1 MKKPFTKGSILRE
14 SAVIALFSFA
24 LIVLIALITF
34 DAADP
39 GYKNIKSVG
48 EVNNYLGVVGAFFSS
63 FVIYLFGLASYFF
76 PVFFLVYGLNLIDRK
91 DHPKSDV
98 QSAAIKFL
106 AFVFVLLSTCCLSS
120 MYISVSWVPQD
131 SGAGGIIGLEINQLL
146 SQGLGEVGTTLLSS
160 AIWIIFM
167 PIFIGF
173 SWVKLIRLTGQSV
186 INFVTTF
193 GQLSIRAFTSLRQL
207 ISSFGEKNTIKKKEH
222 LEETG
227 KEPPKKISKIDPK
240 PDKKVKEI
248 KEGKK
253 SIKEKQ
259 TKLFQSR
266 TNDEL
271 PDLNLLDKA
280 SDEKIG
286 NSKESI
292 EAMSRL
298 LELKLKD
305 FGIIANVVEVLP
317 GPIVTRFEIN
327 PAPGVKVSQIS
338 NLSKDLARSL
348 SVSSVRV
355 VEVIE
360 GKSVVGIEIPNEK
373 RELVVLGEILRSK
386 MFADM
391 KSPLSIALGKDIAGN
406 PVCTDLAEMPH
417 LLIAGTTG
425 SGKSVGINA
434 MVLSLLYKSTPKEI
448 RLIMI
453 DPKML
458 ELSVYAGIPHLLC
471 PVVTDMKAAANALR
485 WCVMEMDRRYRLMA
499 SFKVRNLNGLNKKI
513 SESIE
518 AGSPVTDPLF
528 DLETKI
534 QSGENPVAPDL
545 EPLPK
550 IVVIID
556 ELADMMLTVGK
567 KVEHLITRLA
577 AKARASGIYMIIATQ
592 RPSVD
597 VITGLI
603 KANIPCRIAYQ
614 CSARVDSRTILDQMG
629 AESLLGNGDML
640 FIPPGTSMP
649 IRIHGAFVSDEEVR
663 RVSENLQSTSEPIF
677 IDEVTSGK
685 IDGFPWV
692 DPKGV
697 TGGSEDSESD
707 PLYDEAVKLVTESRN
722 ASISSVQ
729 RRLRIGYNRA
739 ARIVEHMEDVGIVG
753 PLESNGKREV
763 LAPPPP
769 EA

>member
-1 MKKPFTKGSILRE
+1 M
-14 SAVIALFSFA
+14 
-24 LIVLIALITF
+24 ITY
-34 DAADP
+34 DVRDP
-39 GYKNIKSVG
+39 GYVSKNDF
-48 EVNNYLGVVGAFFSS
+48 EVRNYLGEIGAYFSS
-63 FVIYLFGLASYFF
+63 FVIYFFGLASYFF
-76 PVFFLVYGLNLIDRK
+76 PLLFLVYGLNLIDIKEDSR
-91 DHPKSDV
+91 SSV
-98 QSAAIKFL
+98 QSASIKFI
-106 AFVFVLLSTCCLSS
+106 AFLFVLLSTCCLSS
-120 MYISVSWVPQD
+120 MHMYVSWVPIE
-131 SGAGGIIGLEINQLL
+131 SGAGGIIGKTINEFLI
-146 SQGLGEVGTTLLSS
+146 QGLDEIGTTLLAS

-173 SWVKLIRLTGQSV
+173 SWLNLFRLTGKSLV
-186 INFVTTF
+186 NFISIL
-193 GQLSIRAFTSLRQL
+193 GQFFARFFISLKKL
-207 ISSFGEKNTIKKKEH
+207 IGFFEKKK
-222 LEETG
+222 TKKAI
-227 KEPPKKISKIDPK
+227 KEKEIIEVKKEIKSDTEPK
-240 PDKKVKEI
+240 KKVKQIE
-248 KEGKK
+248 EGKK
-253 SIKEKQ
+253 AIKERQ

-266 TNDEL
+266 PEDAL
-271 PDLNLLDKA
+271 PDLNLLDQT

-305 FGIIANVVEVLP
+305 FGIIANVEEVLP

-348 SVSSVRV
+348 SVSSVRI
-355 VEVIE
+355 VEIIE
-360 GKSVVGIEIPNEK
+360 GKSVIGIEIPNEK

-386 MFADM
+386 MFEDM

-434 MVLSLLYKSTPKEI
+434 MVLSLLYKSTPKDI

-458 ELSVYAGIPHLLC
+458 ELSVYGGIPHLLC
-471 PVVTDMKAAANALR
+471 PVVTDMKEAANALR
-485 WCVMEMDRRYRLMA
+485 WCVVEMDRRYKLMA
-499 SFKVRNLNGLNKKI
+499 NFKVRNLNGLNNRI
-513 SESIE
+513 RESIK
-518 AGSPVTDPLF
+518 AGNPVPDPLF
-528 DLETKI
+528 DLESKI
-534 QSGENPVAPDL
+534 RSGESPVIPNL

-550 IVVIID
+550 IVVVID

-614 CSARVDSRTILDQMG
+614 VSAKVDSRTILDQMG

-640 FIPPGTSMP
+640 FIQPGSSLP

-663 RVSENLQSTSEPIF
+663 RVSENLQSSSEPVF
-677 IDEVTSGK
+677 LDEVTSGEIEDIPG
-685 IDGFPWV
+685 IDSKETISGQ
-692 DPKGV
+692 DN
-697 TGGSEDSESD
+697 SESD

-729 RRLRIGYNRA
+729 RRLRVGYNRA
-739 ARIVEHMEDVGIVG
+739 ARLVEQMEDVGIVG
-753 PLESNGKREV
+753 PLETNGKREV

-769 EA
+769 KD

>member
-1 MKKPFTKGSILRE
+1 MT
-14 SAVIALFSFA
+14 
-24 LIVLIALITF
+24 
-34 DAADP
+34 DP
-39 GYKNIKSVG
+39 GYNNKKDVI
-48 EVNNYLGVVGAFFSS
+48 EVNNYLGGVGAQFSS
-63 FVIYLFGLASYFF
+63 FVIYFFGLASYFF
-76 PVFFLVYGLNLIDRK
+76 PLLFLVYGLNVIEVK
-91 DHPKSDV
+91 DASRSSV
-98 QSAAIKFL
+98 QSVPIKFL
-106 AFVFVLLSTCCLSS
+106 AFLFVLLSTCCLSS
-120 MYISVSWVPQD
+120 MHISVSWVPLD
-131 SGAGGIIGLEINQLL
+131 SGAGGIIGLKINEVLI
-146 SQGLGEVGTTLLSS
+146 QGLDEIGTTLLSS
-160 AIWIIFM
+160 AVWIIFM

-173 SWVKLIRLTGQSV
+173 SWFNLFRLTSKSV
-186 INFVTTF
+186 ITFVIII
-193 GQLSIRAFTSLRQL
+193 GQFFAKGFTSLRVFF
-207 ISSFGEKNTIKKKEH
+207 SSFEKKKTITQKESI
-222 LEETG
+222 EET
-227 KEPPKKISKIDPK
+227 KSEAAKKVVKNDPK
-240 PDKKVKEI
+240 PEKKVKEI

-253 SIKEKQ
+253 AIKERQ
-259 TKLFQSR
+259 TKLFLSR
-266 TNDEL
+266 SEDEL
-271 PDLNLLDKA
+271 PDLNLLDQA

-305 FGIIANVVEVLP
+305 FGIIVNVEEVLP
-317 GPIVTRFEIN
+317 GPIVTRFEIK

-348 SVSSVRV
+348 SVSSVRI
-355 VEVIE
+355 VEIIE
-360 GKSVVGIEIPNEK
+360 GKSVIGIEIPNEK
-373 RELVVLGEILRSK
+373 RELVILGEILRSK
-386 MFADM
+386 IFEDM

-434 MVLSLLYKSTPKEI
+434 MVLSLLYKSTPKDI

-458 ELSVYAGIPHLLC
+458 ELSVYGGIPHLLC

-485 WCVMEMDRRYRLMA
+485 WCVVEMDRRYKLMA
-499 SFKVRNLNGLNKKI
+499 SFKVRNLNGLNNKI
-513 SESIE
+513 TESIK
-518 AGSPVTDPLF
+518 AGRSVPDPLF
-528 DLETKI
+528 DLQSKT
-534 QSGENPVAPDL
+534 QSGESQIAPDL

-550 IVVIID
+550 IVVVID

-614 CSARVDSRTILDQMG
+614 VSAKVDSRTILDQMG

-640 FIPPGTSMP
+640 FIAPGTSMP

-663 RVSENLQSTSEPIF
+663 RVSENLQSDSEPVF
-677 IDEVTSGK
+677 LEEVTSGK
-685 IDGFPWV
+685 IENIAGIDAIEAKNSL
-692 DPKGV
+692 D
-697 TGGSEDSESD
+697 DSELD
-707 PLYDEAVKLVTESRN
+707 PLYDESVKLVTESRN

-739 ARIVEHMEDVGIVG
+739 ARLVEKMEDVGIVG

-769 EA
+769 ED

>member
-1 MKKPFTKGSILRE
+1 M
-14 SAVIALFSFA
+14 
-24 LIVLIALITF
+24 
-34 DAADP
+34 
-39 GYKNIKSVG
+39 
-48 EVNNYLGVVGAFFSS
+48 
-63 FVIYLFGLASYFF
+63 
-76 PVFFLVYGLNLIDRK
+76 
-91 DHPKSDV
+91 H
-98 QSAAIKFL
+98 
-106 AFVFVLLSTCCLSS
+106 VLLS
-120 MYISVSWVPQD
+120 WVPLD
-131 SGAGGIIGLEINQLL
+131 SGAGGIIGLEISQLL
-146 SQGLGEVGTTLLSS
+146 SQGLGEIGTTLLSS
-160 AIWIIFM
+160 AIWIVFM

-173 SWVKLIRLTGQSV
+173 SWLKLVRLVSKSV
-186 INFVTTF
+186 ITF
-193 GQLSIRAFTSLRQL
+193 ITILGQFSVRFFTSLKKL
-207 ISSFGEKNTIKKKEH
+207 IGIIGERNKTKEKESIEEHKKE
-222 LEETG
+222 TA
-227 KEPPKKISKIDPK
+227 KKVVKDDPK
-240 PDKKVKEI
+240 PDKKVKET
-248 KEGKK
+248 KEVKK
-253 SIKEKQ
+253 ANKERQAKF
-259 TKLFQSR
+259 FQSR
-266 TNDEL
+266 SDDEL
-271 PDLNLLDKA
+271 PDLNLLDKTP
-280 SDEKIG
+280 DEKIG

-298 LELKLKD
+298 LEIKLKD
-305 FGIIANVVEVLP
+305 FGIIASVQEVLP

-348 SVSSVRV
+348 SVSSVRI
-355 VEVIE
+355 VEIIE
-360 GKSVVGIEIPNEK
+360 GKSVIGIEIPNEK
-373 RELVVLGEILRSK
+373 RELVVLGEILRSR
-386 MFADM
+386 MFGDM

-406 PVCTDLAEMPH
+406 PVCTDLSEMPH

-434 MVLSLLYKSTPKEI
+434 MVLSLLYKSTPKDI

-458 ELSVYAGIPHLLC
+458 ELSVYGGIPHLLC

-485 WCVMEMDRRYRLMA
+485 WCVVEMDRRYKLMA
-499 SFKVRNLNGLNKKI
+499 SFKVRNLDGLNNKI
-513 SESIE
+513 KESIKE
-518 AGSPVTDPLF
+518 GNSVPDPLF
-528 DLETKI
+528 NVESIK
-534 QSGENPVAPDL
+534 SGESSVIPDL
-545 EPLPK
+545 EPLPQ
-550 IVVIID
+550 IVVVID

-614 CSARVDSRTILDQMG
+614 VSAKVDSRTILDQMG

-640 FIPPGTSMP
+640 FIQPGTSMP

-663 RVSENLQSTSEPIF
+663 RVSENLQSSADPVF
-677 IDEVTSGK
+677 LDEVTSGE
-685 IDGFPWV
+685 IDSIPGI
-692 DPKGV
+692 DPKEV
-697 TGGSEDSESD
+697 TNRLEDSESD

-739 ARIVEHMEDVGIVG
+739 ARLVEQMEDVGIVG

>member
-1 MKKPFTKGSILRE
+1 
-14 SAVIALFSFA
+14 
-24 LIVLIALITF
+24 LITYNV
-34 DAADP
+34 ADP
-39 GYKNIKSVG
+39 GYVIKNDLES
-48 EVNNYLGVVGAFFSS
+48 NNYLGGVGAYFSS
-63 FVIYLFGLASYFF
+63 FVIYFFGLASYFF
-76 PVFFLVYGLNLIDRK
+76 PLFFLVYGLNLIDVK
-91 DHPKSDV
+91 DDSKSSV
-98 QSAAIKFL
+98 QSVSIKFI
-106 AFVFVLLSTCCLSS
+106 AFLCVLLSTCCLFS
-120 MYISVSWVPQD
+120 MHIYVSWVPPD
-131 SGAGGIIGLEINQLL
+131 SGAGGIIGKSINEFLI
-146 SQGLGEVGTTLLSS
+146 QGLDEIGTTLLSS

-173 SWVKLIRLTGQSV
+173 SWLNFFRLTGKLVITFVSV
-186 INFVTTF
+186 L
-193 GQLSIRAFTSLRQL
+193 GQFFTRVFTSLKKL
-207 ISSFGEKNTIKKKEH
+207 TGSFEKKK
-222 LEETG
+222 TKKAI
-227 KEPPKKISKIDPK
+227 KEREIIEVKKVVESDPEPK
-240 PDKKVKEI
+240 KKVKEI
-248 KEGKK
+248 KEEKK
-253 SIKEKQ
+253 AIKERQ

-266 TNDEL
+266 SEDAL
-271 PDLNLLDKA
+271 PDLRLLDLP
-280 SDEKIG
+280 SDEIVG

-305 FGIIANVVEVLP
+305 FGIIASVQEVLP

-348 SVSSVRV
+348 SVSSVRI
-355 VEVIE
+355 VEIIE
-360 GKSVVGIEIPNEK
+360 GKSVIGIEIPNEK
-373 RELVVLGEILRSK
+373 RELVVLGEILRTK
-386 MFADM
+386 IFEDM
-391 KSPLSIALGKDIAGN
+391 KSPLTIALGKDIAGN

-434 MVLSLLYKSTPKEI
+434 MVLSLLYKSTPKDI

-458 ELSVYAGIPHLLC
+458 ELSVYGGIPHLLC

-485 WCVMEMDRRYRLMA
+485 WCVIEMDRRYKLMA
-499 SFKVRNLNGLNKKI
+499 SFKVRNLDGLNNKI
-513 SESIE
+513 KESIKEGNSVPDPLFNVESIE
-518 AGSPVTDPLF
+518 
-528 DLETKI
+528 
-534 QSGENPVAPDL
+534 SGESSVIPDL
-545 EPLPK
+545 KPLPK
-550 IVVIID
+550 IVVVID

-614 CSARVDSRTILDQMG
+614 VSAKVDSRTILDQMG

-663 RVSENLQSTSEPIF
+663 RVSENLQSSADPVF
-677 IDEVTSGK
+677 LDEVTSGE
-685 IDGFPWV
+685 IDSIPGI
-692 DPKGV
+692 DPKEV
-697 TGGSEDSESD
+697 TNRLEDSESD

-739 ARIVEHMEDVGIVG
+739 ARLVEQMEDVGIVG

-769 EA
+769 ED

>member
-1 MKKPFTKGSILRE
+1 MVTYDVTDSGYVTKNDLEIS
-14 SAVIALFSFA
+14 
-24 LIVLIALITF
+24 
-34 DAADP
+34 
-39 GYKNIKSVG
+39 
-48 EVNNYLGVVGAFFSS
+48 NYLGEIGAYFSS
-63 FVIYLFGLASYFF
+63 FVIYFFGLASYFF
-76 PVFFLVYGLNLIDRK
+76 PLLFLVYGLNLIDLK
-91 DHPKSDV
+91 DDSRSSV
-98 QSAAIKFL
+98 QSVSIKFI
-106 AFVFVLLSTCCLSS
+106 AFLFILLSTCCLSS
-120 MYISVSWVPQD
+120 MHMYVSWVPIE
-131 SGAGGIIGLEINQLL
+131 SGAGGIIGKTINQFLI
-146 SQGLGEVGTTLLSS
+146 QGLDEIGTTLFTS
-160 AIWIIFM
+160 AIWVIFM

-173 SWVKLIRLTGQSV
+173 SWLNLFRLTGKLLV
-186 INFVTTF
+186 NFITIL
-193 GQLSIRAFTSLRQL
+193 GQFFSRVFSSLKRM
-207 ISSFGEKNTIKKKEH
+207 IGFFEKKK
-222 LEETG
+222 T
-227 KEPPKKISKIDPK
+227 K
-240 PDKKVKEI
+240 KEI
-248 KEGKK
+248 KEKEIIEVKKEIKSDPGPKKKVKQIEEGKK
-253 SIKEKQ
+253 AIKERQ

-266 TNDEL
+266 PEDAL
-271 PDLNLLDKA
+271 PDLNLLDQT

-305 FGIIANVVEVLP
+305 FGIIANVEEVLP

-348 SVSSVRV
+348 SVSSVRI
-355 VEVIE
+355 VEIIE
-360 GKSVVGIEIPNEK
+360 GKSVIGIEIPNEK

-386 MFADM
+386 MFEDM

-434 MVLSLLYKSTPKEI
+434 MVLSLLYKSTPKDI

-458 ELSVYAGIPHLLC
+458 ELSVYGGIPHLLC
-471 PVVTDMKAAANALR
+471 PVVTDMKEAANALR
-485 WCVMEMDRRYRLMA
+485 WCVVEMDRRYKLMA
-499 SFKVRNLNGLNKKI
+499 NFKVRNLNGLNNRI
-513 SESIE
+513 RESIK
-518 AGSPVTDPLF
+518 AGNPVPDPLF
-528 DLETKI
+528 DLESKI
-534 QSGENPVAPDL
+534 RSGESPVIPNL

-550 IVVIID
+550 IVVVID

-614 CSARVDSRTILDQMG
+614 VSAKVDSRTILDQMG

-640 FIPPGTSMP
+640 FIQPGSSLP

-663 RVSENLQSTSEPIF
+663 RVSENLQSSSEPVF
-677 IDEVTSGK
+677 LDEVTSGEIESIPG
-685 IDGFPWV
+685 IDSKETTSGQ
-692 DPKGV
+692 DN
-697 TGGSEDSESD
+697 SESD

-729 RRLRIGYNRA
+729 RRLRVGYNRA
-739 ARIVEHMEDVGIVG
+739 ARLVEQMEDVGIVG
-753 PLESNGKREV
+753 PLETNGKREV

-769 EA
+769 ED

>member
-1 MKKPFTKGSILRE
+1 M
-14 SAVIALFSFA
+14 
-24 LIVLIALITF
+24 ITF

-39 GYKNIKSVG
+39 GYKNIKSVS
-48 EVNNYLGVVGAFFSS
+48 EVSNYLGVVGAFFSS
-63 FVIYLFGLASYFF
+63 FVIYLFGLSSYFF
-76 PVFFLVYGLNLIDRK
+76 PLLFFVYGLNLIDRK
-91 DHPKSDV
+91 DHPKFDV
-98 QSAAIKFL
+98 QSFAIKFI
-106 AFVFVLLSTCCLSS
+106 AFLFVLLSTCCLSS
-120 MYISVSWVPQD
+120 MHVSLSWVPLD

-146 SQGLGEVGTTLLSS
+146 SQGLGEIGTTLLSS
-160 AIWIIFM
+160 AIWIIFI

-173 SWVKLIRLTGQSV
+173 SWIRLIRLTGKSL
-186 INFVTTF
+186 ITFVTIL
-193 GQLSIRAFTSLRQL
+193 GQLSIRVFASLRKL
-207 ISSFGEKNTIKKKEH
+207 ISFFGERSKTKEKESIDENKKH
-222 LEETG
+222 TA
-227 KEPPKKISKIDPK
+227 KKVTNNDPK

-248 KEGKK
+248 EEGKK
-253 SIKEKQ
+253 AIKEKQ
-259 TKLFQSR
+259 AKLFQSGSD
-266 TNDEL
+266 DEL
-271 PDLNLLDKA
+271 PNLNLLDKA
-280 SDEKIG
+280 PVEKVG

-305 FGIIANVVEVLP
+305 FGIIVNVQEVLP

-355 VEVIE
+355 VEIIE
-360 GKSVVGIEIPNEK
+360 GKSVIGIEIPNEK

-386 MFADM
+386 MFEDM

-434 MVLSLLYKSTPKEI
+434 MVLSLLYKSTPKDI

-458 ELSVYAGIPHLLC
+458 ELSIYGGIPHLLC

-485 WCVMEMDRRYRLMA
+485 WCVVEMDRRYKLMA
-499 SFKVRNLNGLNKKI
+499 SFKVRNLNGLNNKI
-513 SESIE
+513 TESIE
-518 AGSPVTDPLF
+518 AGNSVPDPLF
-528 DLETKI
+528 NVESIKSSESPEI
-534 QSGENPVAPDL
+534 PEL

-550 IVVIID
+550 IVVVID

-614 CSARVDSRTILDQMG
+614 VSAKVDSRTILDQMG

-640 FIPPGTSMP
+640 FISPGTSVPM
-649 IRIHGAFVSDEEVR
+649 RIHGAFVSDEEVR
-663 RVSENLQSTSEPIF
+663 RVSERLQSSADPVF
-677 IDEVTSGK
+677 LDEVTSGK
-685 IDGFPWV
+685 IDSIPGI
-692 DPKGV
+692 DLNEV
-697 TGGSEDSESD
+697 TNRSEDNESD

-739 ARIVEHMEDVGIVG
+739 ARLVEQMEDVGIVG

-769 EA
+769 ED

>member
-1 MKKPFTKGSILRE
+1 M
-14 SAVIALFSFA
+14 
-24 LIVLIALITF
+24 ITF

-146 SQGLGEVGTTLLSS
+146 SQGLGEIGTTLLSA

-173 SWVKLIRLTGQSV
+173 SWVKLIRLTGQAV

-222 LEETG
+222 LEETE
-227 KEPPKKISKIDPK
+227 KEPPKKISKIDPE
-240 PDKKVKEI
+240 PDKRVKEI

-348 SVSSVRV
+348 SVSSVRI

-360 GKSVVGIEIPNEK
+360 GKSVIGIEIPNEK

-471 PVVTDMKAAANALR
+471 PVVTDMRAAANALR

-614 CSARVDSRTILDQMG
+614 CSAKVDSRTILDQMG

-640 FIPPGTSMP
+640 FIQPGTSMP

-663 RVSENLQSTSEPIF
+663 RVSENLQSSSEPIF
-677 IDEVTSGK
+677 IDEVTSGE
-685 IDGFPWV
+685 IDGIPWV
-692 DPKGV
+692 DSKGV
-697 TGGSEDSESD
+697 TGGSKDSESD
-707 PLYDEAVKLVTESRN
+707 PLYDEAVKLITESRN

-739 ARIVEHMEDVGIVG
+739 ARLVEHMEDVGIVG

>member
-1 MKKPFTKGSILRE
+1 M
-14 SAVIALFSFA
+14 
-24 LIVLIALITF
+24 ITF
-34 DAADP
+34 DSVDP
-39 GYKNIKSVG
+39 GYKNIKSVN

-63 FVIYLFGLASYFF
+63 FVIYFFGLASYFF
-76 PVFFLVYGLNLIDRK
+76 PLLFLVYGLSLIERK
-91 DHPKSDV
+91 DHPRSDV
-98 QSAAIKFL
+98 QSVVTKFT
-106 AFVFVLLSTCCLSS
+106 AFLFVLLSTCCLSS
-120 MYISVSWVPQD
+120 MHVLLSWVPLD

-146 SQGLGEVGTTLLSS
+146 SQGLGKIGATLLSS
-160 AIWIIFM
+160 AIWIVFM

-173 SWVKLIRLTGQSV
+173 SWLKLVRFSGKSV
-186 INFVTTF
+186 ITFVTIL
-193 GQLSIRAFTSLRQL
+193 GQLSARFFTSLKKL
-207 ISSFGEKNTIKKKEH
+207 ISFIGERNKTKEKESVEEHKKE
-222 LEETG
+222 TA
-227 KEPPKKISKIDPK
+227 KKVVKDDPK
-240 PDKKVKEI
+240 PDKKVKET
-248 KEGKK
+248 KEVKK
-253 SIKEKQ
+253 ANKERQAKF
-259 TKLFQSR
+259 FQSR
-266 TNDEL
+266 SDDEL
-271 PDLNLLDKA
+271 PDLNLLDKTP
-280 SDEKIG
+280 DEKIG

-305 FGIIANVVEVLP
+305 FGIIASVQEVLP

-348 SVSSVRV
+348 SVSSVRI
-355 VEVIE
+355 VEIIE
-360 GKSVVGIEIPNEK
+360 GKSVIGIEIPNEK
-373 RELVVLGEILRSK
+373 RELVVLGEILRSR
-386 MFADM
+386 MFEDM

-434 MVLSLLYKSTPKEI
+434 MVLSLLYKSTPKDI

-458 ELSVYAGIPHLLC
+458 ELSIYGGIPHLLC

-485 WCVMEMDRRYRLMA
+485 WCVIEMDRRYKLMA
-499 SFKVRNLNGLNKKI
+499 NFKVRNLDGLNNKI
-513 SESIE
+513 KESIK
-518 AGSPVTDPLF
+518 AGNSVPDPLF
-528 DLETKI
+528 DLESIK
-534 QSGENPVAPDL
+534 SGESSVIPDL

-550 IVVIID
+550 IVVVID

-603 KANIPCRIAYQ
+603 KANIPFRIAYQ
-614 CSARVDSRTILDQMG
+614 VSAKVDSRTILDQMG

-663 RVSENLQSTSEPIF
+663 RVSENLQSSADPVF
-677 IDEVTSGK
+677 LDEVTSGE
-685 IDGFPWV
+685 IDSIPGI
-692 DPKGV
+692 DPKEV
-697 TGGSEDSESD
+697 TNRSEDSESD
-707 PLYDEAVKLVTESRN
+707 PLYDEAVKRVTESRN

-729 RRLRIGYNRA
+729 RRLRVGYNRA
-739 ARIVEHMEDVGIVG
+739 ARLVEQMEDVGSVG
-753 PLESNGKREV
+753 PLE
-763 LAPPPP
+763 
-769 EA
+769 

>member
-1 MKKPFTKGSILRE
+1 MS
-14 SAVIALFSFA
+14 
-24 LIVLIALITF
+24 
-34 DAADP
+34 
-39 GYKNIKSVG
+39 
-48 EVNNYLGVVGAFFSS
+48 NYLGKVGAFFSS
-63 FVIYLFGLASYFF
+63 FVIYFFGIASYFF
-76 PVFFLVYGLNLIDRK
+76 PLLFLVYGLNLIERK
-91 DHPKSDV
+91 DQPRSEV
-98 QSAAIKFL
+98 QSVVIKFI
-106 AFVFVLLSTCCLSS
+106 AFLFVLLTTCCLSS
-120 MYISVSWVPQD
+120 IHISVPWVPAD
-131 SGAGGIIGLEINQLL
+131 SGAGGIIGFEINKLL
-146 SQGLGEVGTTLLSS
+146 NQGFGEIGTTLFSS

-173 SWVKLIRLTGQSV
+173 SWVKLIRLIGKSFSVLVTILGQY
-186 INFVTTF
+186 FVRF
-193 GQLSIRAFTSLRQL
+193 FTSLKGF
-207 ISSFGEKNTIKKKEH
+207 STSFSKGNTIK
-222 LEETG
+222 
-227 KEPPKKISKIDPK
+227 
-240 PDKKVKEI
+240 
-248 KEGKK
+248 
-253 SIKEKQ
+253 IKEKDSIKVISETAKEIIKSDPVPEKKSKKIEKGKKAIKERQ

-266 TNDEL
+266 SDDEL

-305 FGIIANVVEVLP
+305 FGIIATVEEVLP

-348 SVSSVRV
+348 SVSSVRI
-355 VEVIE
+355 VEIIE
-360 GKSVVGIEIPNEK
+360 GKSVIGIEIPNEK

-386 MFADM
+386 MFEDM

-406 PVCTDLAEMPH
+406 PMCTDLAEMPH

-434 MVLSLLYKSTPKEI
+434 MVLSLLYKSTPKDI

-458 ELSVYAGIPHLLC
+458 ELSVYGGIPHLLC

-485 WCVMEMDRRYRLMA
+485 WCVVEMDRRYKLMA
-499 SFKVRNLNGLNKKI
+499 NFKVRNLNGLNNKI
-513 SESIE
+513 KESIK
-518 AGSPVTDPLF
+518 AGNPLPDPLF
-528 DLETKI
+528 DVESKVK
-534 QSGENPVAPDL
+534 SGESSEIPNL
-545 EPLPK
+545 EPLPM

-614 CSARVDSRTILDQMG
+614 VSAKVDSRTILDQMG

-649 IRIHGAFVSDEEVR
+649 VRIHGAFVSDEEVR
-663 RVSENLQSTSEPIF
+663 RVSENLQSSSEPVF
-677 IDEVTSGK
+677 IDEVTSGEIEK
-685 IDGFPWV
+685 IPGIDL
-692 DPKGV
+692 KEV
-697 TGGSEDSESD
+697 TNGSEDSESD

-739 ARIVEHMEDVGIVG
+739 ARIVEQMENVGIVG

-769 EA
+769 ED

>member
-1 MKKPFTKGSILRE
+1 LIGSIE
-14 SAVIALFSFA
+14 
-24 LIVLIALITF
+24 
-34 DAADP
+34 
-39 GYKNIKSVG
+39 
-48 EVNNYLGVVGAFFSS
+48 
-63 FVIYLFGLASYFF
+63 
-76 PVFFLVYGLNLIDRK
+76 
-91 DHPKSDV
+91 
-98 QSAAIKFL
+98 
-106 AFVFVLLSTCCLSS
+106 
-120 MYISVSWVPQD
+120 
-131 SGAGGIIGLEINQLL
+131 
-146 SQGLGEVGTTLLSS
+146 
-160 AIWIIFM
+160 
-167 PIFIGF
+167 
-173 SWVKLIRLTGQSV
+173 
-186 INFVTTF
+186 
-193 GQLSIRAFTSLRQL
+193 
-207 ISSFGEKNTIKKKEH
+207 KKKIIKEKRNI
-222 LEETG
+222 EET
-227 KEPPKKISKIDPK
+227 KIEVAKKVVKNNPESE
-240 PDKKVKEI
+240 KKVKEI
-248 KEGKK
+248 EVGKK
-253 SIKEKQ
+253 SIKQKQ
-259 TKLFQSR
+259 TKIFQSR
-266 TNDEL
+266 LEDEL
-271 PDLNLLDKA
+271 PDLNLLDQP

-305 FGIIANVVEVLP
+305 FGIIANVEDVLP

-348 SVSSVRV
+348 SVSSVRI
-355 VEVIE
+355 VEIIE
-360 GKSVVGIEIPNEK
+360 GKSVIGIEIPNEK

-386 MFADM
+386 MFEDM

-434 MVLSLLYKSTPKEI
+434 MVLSLLYKSTPKDI

-458 ELSVYAGIPHLLC
+458 ELSVYGGIPHLLC

-485 WCVMEMDRRYRLMA
+485 WCVVEMDRRYKLMA
-499 SFKVRNLNGLNKKI
+499 SFKVRNLNGLNNTI
-513 SESIE
+513 TESIE
-518 AGSPVTDPLF
+518 AGNPVPDPLF
-528 DLETKI
+528 DVESKI
-534 QSGENPVAPDL
+534 KSGESPVIPNL

-550 IVVIID
+550 IVVVID

-614 CSARVDSRTILDQMG
+614 VSAKVDSRTILDQMG

-640 FIPPGTSMP
+640 FISPGSSLP

-663 RVSENLQSTSEPIF
+663 RVSENLQSGSEPVF
-677 IDEVTSGK
+677 LDEVTSGE
-685 IDGFPWV
+685 IESIPGI
-692 DPKGV
+692 DPKEAKNSQDNG
-697 TGGSEDSESD
+697 ESD

-729 RRLRIGYNRA
+729 RRLRVGYNRA
-739 ARIVEHMEDVGIVG
+739 ARLVEQMEDVGIVG

-769 EA
+769 ED

>member
-1 MKKPFTKGSILRE
+1 
-14 SAVIALFSFA
+14 
-24 LIVLIALITF
+24 
-34 DAADP
+34 
-39 GYKNIKSVG
+39 
-48 EVNNYLGVVGAFFSS
+48 
-63 FVIYLFGLASYFF
+63 
-76 PVFFLVYGLNLIDRK
+76 
-91 DHPKSDV
+91 
-98 QSAAIKFL
+98 
-106 AFVFVLLSTCCLSS
+106 
-120 MYISVSWVPQD
+120 
-131 SGAGGIIGLEINQLL
+131 
-146 SQGLGEVGTTLLSS
+146 
-160 AIWIIFM
+160 
-167 PIFIGF
+167 
-173 SWVKLIRLTGQSV
+173 
-186 INFVTTF
+186 
-193 GQLSIRAFTSLRQL
+193 
-207 ISSFGEKNTIKKKEH
+207 
-222 LEETG
+222 
-227 KEPPKKISKIDPK
+227 
-240 PDKKVKEI
+240 
-248 KEGKK
+248 
-253 SIKEKQ
+253 
-259 TKLFQSR
+259 
-266 TNDEL
+266 
-271 PDLNLLDKA
+271 
-280 SDEKIG
+280 
-286 NSKESI
+286 
-292 EAMSRL
+292 
-298 LELKLKD
+298 
-305 FGIIANVVEVLP
+305 
-317 GPIVTRFEIN
+317 
-327 PAPGVKVSQIS
+327 
-338 NLSKDLARSL
+338 
-348 SVSSVRV
+348 
-355 VEVIE
+355 
-360 GKSVVGIEIPNEK
+360 
-373 RELVVLGEILRSK
+373 
-386 MFADM
+386 
-391 KSPLSIALGKDIAGN
+391 
-406 PVCTDLAEMPH
+406 
-417 LLIAGTTG
+417 
-425 SGKSVGINA
+425 
-434 MVLSLLYKSTPKEI
+434 
-448 RLIMI
+448 
-453 DPKML
+453 ML

>member
-1 MKKPFTKGSILRE
+1 M
-14 SAVIALFSFA
+14 
-24 LIVLIALITF
+24 ITF

-39 GYKNIKSVG
+39 GYKNIKSAG

-63 FVIYLFGLASYFF
+63 FVIYFFGLASYFF

-91 DHPKSDV
+91 DHPRSDV
-98 QSAAIKFL
+98 QSVAIKFL
-106 AFVFVLLSTCCLSS
+106 AFVFVLLATCCLSS

-146 SQGLGEVGTTLLSS
+146 SQGLGEIGTTLLSA

-173 SWVKLIRLTGQSV
+173 SWVKLIRLTGQAV

-207 ISSFGEKNTIKKKEH
+207 ISSFGEKNTIKKKER
-222 LEETG
+222 LEETE
-227 KEPPKKISKIDPK
+227 KEPPKKISKINPE
-240 PDKKVKEI
+240 PDKRVKEI

-305 FGIIANVVEVLP
+305 FGIIANVEEVLP

-348 SVSSVRV
+348 SVSSVRI

-360 GKSVVGIEIPNEK
+360 GKSVIGIEIPNEK

-386 MFADM
+386 MFEDM

-518 AGSPVTDPLF
+518 AGRTVPDPLF

-614 CSARVDSRTILDQMG
+614 CSAKVDSRTILDQMG

-663 RVSENLQSTSEPIF
+663 RVSENLQSSSEPIF
-677 IDEVTSGK
+677 LDEVTSGE
-685 IDGFPWV
+685 IDGIPLA

-697 TGGSEDSESD
+697 TGGSTDGESD

-739 ARIVEHMEDVGIVG
+739 ARLVEQMEDVGIVT

-769 EA
+769 EV

>member
-1 MKKPFTKGSILRE
+1 M
-14 SAVIALFSFA
+14 
-24 LIVLIALITF
+24 ITF

-48 EVNNYLGVVGAFFSS
+48 EVNNYLGLVGAFFSS

-98 QSAAIKFL
+98 QSAAIKFM

-173 SWVKLIRLTGQSV
+173 SWAKLIRLTGQAV

-222 LEETG
+222 LEETE
-227 KEPPKKISKIDPK
+227 KEPPKKISKIYPE

>member
-1 MKKPFTKGSILRE
+1 M
-14 SAVIALFSFA
+14 
-24 LIVLIALITF
+24 ITF

-39 GYKNIKSVG
+39 GYKNIKSVD

-173 SWVKLIRLTGQSV
+173 SWAKLIRLTGQAV

>member
-1 MKKPFTKGSILRE
+1 MH
-14 SAVIALFSFA
+14 
-24 LIVLIALITF
+24 
-34 DAADP
+34 
-39 GYKNIKSVG
+39 
-48 EVNNYLGVVGAFFSS
+48 
-63 FVIYLFGLASYFF
+63 IY
-76 PVFFLVYGLNLIDRK
+76 
-91 DHPKSDV
+91 
-98 QSAAIKFL
+98 
-106 AFVFVLLSTCCLSS
+106 
-120 MYISVSWVPQD
+120 VSWVPMD
-131 SGAGGIIGLEINQLL
+131 SGAGGIIGKSINGFLI
-146 SQGLGEVGTTLLSS
+146 QGLDEIGTTLLAS

-173 SWVKLIRLTGQSV
+173 SWLNLFRLTGKFV
-186 INFVTTF
+186 ITFVSIL
-193 GQLSIRAFTSLRQL
+193 GQFFARVFTSLKKF
-207 ISSFGEKNTIKKKEH
+207 IGSFEKKKIKKA
-222 LEETG
+222 
-227 KEPPKKISKIDPK
+227 
-240 PDKKVKEI
+240 
-248 KEGKK
+248 
-253 SIKEKQ
+253 IKEKEIIEVKKVVKSDPEPKKKAKGIKEEKKAIKERQ
-259 TKLFQSR
+259 TKIFQSR
-266 TNDEL
+266 SDNEL
-271 PDLNLLDKA
+271 PDLNLLDLP
-280 SDEKIG
+280 SEEIIG

-305 FGIIANVVEVLP
+305 FGIVANVEEVLP

-348 SVSSVRV
+348 SVSSVRI
-355 VEVIE
+355 VEIIE
-360 GKSVVGIEIPNEK
+360 GKSVIGIEIPNEK

-386 MFADM
+386 MFEDM

-406 PVCTDLAEMPH
+406 PMCTDLAEMPH

-434 MVLSLLYKSTPKEI
+434 MVLSLLYKSTPKDI

-458 ELSVYAGIPHLLC
+458 ELSVYGGIPHLLC

-485 WCVMEMDRRYRLMA
+485 WCVVEMDRRYKLMA
-499 SFKVRNLNGLNKKI
+499 SFKVRNLNGLNNI
-513 SESIE
+513 ITESIE
-518 AGSPVTDPLF
+518 AGNPVPDPLF
-528 DLETKI
+528 DVESKI
-534 QSGENPVAPDL
+534 KSGESPVIPNL
-545 EPLPK
+545 EPLPQ
-550 IVVIID
+550 IVVVID

-614 CSARVDSRTILDQMG
+614 VSAKVDSRTILDQMG

-640 FIPPGTSMP
+640 FIPPGSSLP

-677 IDEVTSGK
+677 LDEVTSGEIEGIPG
-685 IDGFPWV
+685 IDLKEAKNSQDNG
-692 DPKGV
+692 
-697 TGGSEDSESD
+697 ESD

-729 RRLRIGYNRA
+729 RRLRVGYNRA
-739 ARIVEHMEDVGIVG
+739 ARLVEQMEDVGIVG

-769 EA
+769 ED

>member
-1 MKKPFTKGSILRE
+1 M
-14 SAVIALFSFA
+14 
-24 LIVLIALITF
+24 ITY
-34 DAADP
+34 DVADP
-39 GYKNIKSVG
+39 GYNNEKDVI
-48 EVNNYLGVVGAFFSS
+48 EVNNYLGGLGAQFSS
-63 FVIYLFGLASYFF
+63 FVIYFFGLASYFF
-76 PVFFLVYGLNLIDRK
+76 PLLFLVYGLNVIDVK
-91 DHPKSDV
+91 DDSRSDV
-98 QSAAIKFL
+98 QSIPIKFI
-106 AFVFVLLSTCCLSS
+106 AFLFVLLSTCCLSS
-120 MYISVSWVPQD
+120 MHISVSWVPLD
-131 SGAGGIIGLEINQLL
+131 SGAGGIIGLKINEFLI
-146 SQGLGEVGTTLLSS
+146 QGLDEIGTTLLSS

-173 SWVKLIRLTGQSV
+173 SWLKLVRLTSKSF
-186 INFVTTF
+186 ITFVTVL
-193 GQLSIRAFTSLRQL
+193 GQVSDRIF
-207 ISSFGEKNTIKKKEH
+207 SSFGELIGSFEKKKTVKVKENI
-222 LEETG
+222 EET
-227 KEPPKKISKIDPK
+227 KRETAKTVIKDDPK
-240 PDKKVKEI
+240 PEKKVKVPEERN
-248 KEGKK
+248 KTN
-253 SIKEKQ
+253 KEKQ
-259 TKLFQSR
+259 TKTFQAR
-266 TNDEL
+266 PDDEL
-271 PDLNLLDKA
+271 PDLNLLDKP

-305 FGIIANVVEVLP
+305 FGIIATVEEVLP

-348 SVSSVRV
+348 SVSSVRI
-355 VEVIE
+355 VEIIE
-360 GKSVVGIEIPNEK
+360 GKSVIGIEIPNEK

-386 MFADM
+386 MFGDM

-406 PVCTDLAEMPH
+406 PMCTDLAEMPH

-434 MVLSLLYKSTPKEI
+434 MVLSLLYKSTPKDI

-458 ELSVYAGIPHLLC
+458 ELSIYGGIPHLLC

-485 WCVMEMDRRYRLMA
+485 WCVVEMDRRYKLMA
-499 SFKVRNLNGLNKKI
+499 SFKVRNLNGLNNKI
-513 SESIE
+513 TESIK
-518 AGSPVTDPLF
+518 AGNPVPDPLF
-528 DLETKI
+528 DIESKI
-534 QSGENPVAPDL
+534 KSGESSVIPDL
-545 EPLPK
+545 EPLPN
-550 IVVIID
+550 IVVVID

-603 KANIPCRIAYQ
+603 KANIPCRIAFQ
-614 CSARVDSRTILDQMG
+614 VSAKVDSRTILDQMG

-663 RVSENLQSTSEPIF
+663 RVSENLQSSAEQVF
-677 IDEVTSGK
+677 LDEVTSGGTESIPG
-685 IDGFPWV
+685 IDLKEV
-692 DPKGV
+692 RH
-697 TGGSEDSESD
+697 GSDDSESD

-739 ARIVEHMEDVGIVG
+739 ARLVEQMEDVGIVG

-769 EA
+769 ED

>member
-1 MKKPFTKGSILRE
+1 M
-14 SAVIALFSFA
+14 
-24 LIVLIALITF
+24 ITF

-98 QSAAIKFL
+98 QSAAIKFM

-173 SWVKLIRLTGQSV
+173 SWAKLIRLTGQAV

-222 LEETG
+222 LEETE
-227 KEPPKKISKIDPK
+227 KEPPKKISKIDPE

>member
-1 MKKPFTKGSILRE
+1 M
-14 SAVIALFSFA
+14 
-24 LIVLIALITF
+24 ITF

-48 EVNNYLGVVGAFFSS
+48 EVNNYLGLVGAFFSS

-173 SWVKLIRLTGQSV
+173 SWAKLIRLTGQAV

-280 SDEKIG
+280 SGEKIG

>member
-1 MKKPFTKGSILRE
+1 M
-14 SAVIALFSFA
+14 
-24 LIVLIALITF
+24 ITF
-34 DAADP
+34 DVSDP
-39 GYKNIKSVG
+39 GYKNIKSVS
-48 EVNNYLGVVGAFFSS
+48 EVNNYLGVVGALFSS
-63 FVIYLFGLASYFF
+63 FIIYFFGLASYFF
-76 PVFFLVYGLNLIDRK
+76 PLLFFVYGLNLIDRK
-91 DHPKSDV
+91 ENPRSDI
-98 QSAAIKFL
+98 QSVAIKFV
-106 AFVFVLLSTCCLSS
+106 AFLFVLLSTCCLSS
-120 MYISVSWVPQD
+120 MHISAPWVPLD
-131 SGAGGIIGLEINQLL
+131 SGAGGIIGLEIDQLL
-146 SQGLGEVGTTLLSS
+146 YQGLGEIGTTLLSS
-160 AIWIIFM
+160 AIWIVFM

-173 SWVKLIRLTGQSV
+173 SWVKLIRLISKSV
-186 INFVTTF
+186 ITFVTIL
-193 GQLSIRAFTSLRQL
+193 GQLFVRVFTSLKKL
-207 ISSFGEKNTIKKKEH
+207 IDSFGEKNTTKEK
-222 LEETG
+222 EET
-227 KEPPKKISKIDPK
+227 KETKTEAVEKVVKNDPK

-248 KEGKK
+248 EEGKK
-253 SIKEKQ
+253 AIKERQ

-266 TNDEL
+266 SDDEL

-280 SDEKIG
+280 SDEKMG
-286 NSKESI
+286 NSQESM

-305 FGIIANVVEVLP
+305 FGIIANVEEVLP

-348 SVSSVRV
+348 SVSSVRI
-355 VEVIE
+355 VEIIE
-360 GKSVVGIEIPNEK
+360 GKSVIGIEIPNEK

-386 MFADM
+386 IFEDM
-391 KSPLSIALGKDIAGN
+391 KSPLTLALGKDIAGN

-434 MVLSLLYKSTPKEI
+434 MVLSLLYKSTPKDI

-458 ELSVYAGIPHLLC
+458 ELSVYGGIPHLLC

-485 WCVMEMDRRYRLMA
+485 WCVVEMDRRYKLMA
-499 SFKVRNLNGLNKKI
+499 SFKVRNLNGLNNKI
-513 SESIE
+513 LESIA
-518 AGSPVTDPLF
+518 AGNPVSDPLF
-528 DLETKI
+528 DLESRI
-534 QSGENPVAPDL
+534 QSGENSVAPDL

-550 IVVIID
+550 IVVVID

-603 KANIPCRIAYQ
+603 KANIPCRIAFQ
-614 CSARVDSRTILDQMG
+614 CSAKVDSRTILDQMG

-640 FIPPGTSMP
+640 FIQPGTSMP
-649 IRIHGAFVSDEEVR
+649 IRIHGAYVSDEEVR
-663 RVSENLQSTSEPIF
+663 RVSENLQSSSEPVF
-677 IDEVTSGK
+677 LDEVTSGK
-685 IDGFPWV
+685 IESIPGIDSRE
-692 DPKGV
+692 V
-697 TGGSEDSESD
+697 TNGSEDSESD
-707 PLYDEAVKLVTESRN
+707 PLYDEAVQLVTESRN

-739 ARIVEHMEDVGIVG
+739 ARLVEQMEDVGIVG
-753 PLESNGKREV
+753 PLESNSKREV

-769 EA
+769 ED

>member
-1 MKKPFTKGSILRE
+1 M
-14 SAVIALFSFA
+14 
-24 LIVLIALITF
+24 ITF
-34 DAADP
+34 DASDP
-39 GYKNIKSVG
+39 GYKNIKSVS
-48 EVNNYLGVVGAFFSS
+48 EVNNYLGVVGALFSS
-63 FVIYLFGLASYFF
+63 FVIYFFGLASYFF
-76 PVFFLVYGLNLIDRK
+76 PLLFFVYGLNLIDRK
-91 DHPKSDV
+91 EHPRSDV
-98 QSAAIKFL
+98 QSVAIKFI
-106 AFVFVLLSTCCLSS
+106 AFLFVLLSTCCLSS
-120 MYISVSWVPQD
+120 MHISVPWVPLD

-146 SQGLGEVGTTLLSS
+146 SQGLGEIGTTLLSS

-173 SWVKLIRLTGQSV
+173 SWVKLFRLTSESV
-186 INFVTTF
+186 ITFTTILGQFFV
-193 GQLSIRAFTSLRQL
+193 RVFTSLKKL
-207 ISSFGEKNTIKKKEH
+207 IDPFAEKNTTKQKKVTKETKT
-222 LEETG
+222 EAVE
-227 KEPPKKISKIDPK
+227 KIVKNDPK

-248 KEGKK
+248 EEGKK
-253 SIKEKQ
+253 AIKEKQ
-259 TKLFQSR
+259 TKLFQSKSD
-266 TNDEL
+266 DEL

-286 NSKESI
+286 NSQESM

-298 LELKLKD
+298 LELKMKD
-305 FGIIANVVEVLP
+305 FGIIANVEEVLP

-348 SVSSVRV
+348 SVSSVRI
-355 VEVIE
+355 VEIIE
-360 GKSVVGIEIPNEK
+360 GKSVIGIEVPNEK

-386 MFADM
+386 VFEDM

-434 MVLSLLYKSTPKEI
+434 MVLSLLYKSTPKDI

-458 ELSVYAGIPHLLC
+458 ELSVYGGIPHLLC

-485 WCVMEMDRRYRLMA
+485 WCVVEMDRRYKLMA
-499 SFKVRNLNGLNKKI
+499 SFRVRNLNGLNNKI
-513 SESIE
+513 SESIA
-518 AGSPVTDPLF
+518 AGNPVSDPLF
-528 DLETKI
+528 DLESKI
-534 QSGENPVAPDL
+534 QSGENSVAPDL
-545 EPLPK
+545 EPLPN
-550 IVVIID
+550 IVVVID
-556 ELADMMLTVGK
+556 ELADMMLTVGR

-614 CSARVDSRTILDQMG
+614 VSAKVDSRTILDQMG

-640 FIPPGTSMP
+640 FIQPGTSMP

-663 RVSENLQSTSEPIF
+663 RVSENLQSSSEPVF
-677 IDEVTSGK
+677 LDEVTSGK
-685 IDGFPWV
+685 IESIPGIDSRG
-692 DPKGV
+692 D
-697 TGGSEDSESD
+697 TNGSEDSESD

-729 RRLRIGYNRA
+729 RRLRVGYNRA
-739 ARIVEHMEDVGIVG
+739 ARLVEQMEDVGIVG
-753 PLESNGKREV
+753 PLEPNSKREV

-769 EA
+769 ED

>member
-1 MKKPFTKGSILRE
+1 
-14 SAVIALFSFA
+14 
-24 LIVLIALITF
+24 
-34 DAADP
+34 
-39 GYKNIKSVG
+39 
-48 EVNNYLGVVGAFFSS
+48 
-63 FVIYLFGLASYFF
+63 
-76 PVFFLVYGLNLIDRK
+76 
-91 DHPKSDV
+91 
-98 QSAAIKFL
+98 
-106 AFVFVLLSTCCLSS
+106 
-120 MYISVSWVPQD
+120 MYVSWVPIE
-131 SGAGGIIGLEINQLL
+131 SGAGGIIGKAINEFLI
-146 SQGLGEVGTTLLSS
+146 QGLDEIGTTLLAS

-173 SWVKLIRLTGQSV
+173 SWLNLFRLTGKLL
-186 INFVTTF
+186 INFV
-193 GQLSIRAFTSLRQL
+193 SILNQFFARVFTLLKKL
-207 ISSFGEKNTIKKKEH
+207 ISFFEKKK
-222 LEETG
+222 TKKAI
-227 KEPPKKISKIDPK
+227 KEKEIIEVKKEIKSDPEPK
-240 PDKKVKEI
+240 KKVKQIE
-248 KEGKK
+248 EGKK
-253 SIKEKQ
+253 ALKERQ

-266 TNDEL
+266 PEDAL
-271 PDLNLLDKA
+271 PDLNLLDQI

-305 FGIIANVVEVLP
+305 FGIIANVEEVLP

-348 SVSSVRV
+348 SVSSVRI
-355 VEVIE
+355 VEIIE
-360 GKSVVGIEIPNEK
+360 GKSVIGIEIPNEK

-386 MFADM
+386 MFEDM

-406 PVCTDLAEMPH
+406 PMCTDLAEMPH

-434 MVLSLLYKSTPKEI
+434 MVLSLLYKSTPKDI

-458 ELSVYAGIPHLLC
+458 ELSVYGGIPHLLC
-471 PVVTDMKAAANALR
+471 PVVTDMKEAANALR
-485 WCVMEMDRRYRLMA
+485 WCVVEMDRRYKLMA
-499 SFKVRNLNGLNKKI
+499 NFKVRNLNGLNNRI
-513 SESIE
+513 RESIK
-518 AGSPVTDPLF
+518 AGNPVPDPLF
-528 DLETKI
+528 DLDSKI
-534 QSGENPVAPDL
+534 RSGESPVIPNL

-550 IVVIID
+550 IVVVID

-614 CSARVDSRTILDQMG
+614 VSAKVDSRTILDQMG

-640 FIPPGTSMP
+640 FIPPGSSFP

-663 RVSENLQSTSEPIF
+663 RVSENLQSTSEPVF
-677 IDEVTSGK
+677 LDEVTSGE
-685 IDGFPWV
+685 IDSIPGI
-692 DPKGV
+692 DSKEATNGQ
-697 TGGSEDSESD
+697 DNSESD

-729 RRLRIGYNRA
+729 RRLRVGYNRA
-739 ARIVEHMEDVGIVG
+739 ARLVEQMEDVGIVG
-753 PLESNGKREV
+753 PLEPNGKREV

-769 EA
+769 ED

>member
-1 MKKPFTKGSILRE
+1 M
-14 SAVIALFSFA
+14 
-24 LIVLIALITF
+24 ITY
-34 DAADP
+34 DVSDP
-39 GYKNIKSVG
+39 GYKNIKSVS
-48 EVNNYLGVVGAFFSS
+48 EVNNYLGIVGALFSS

-76 PVFFLVYGLNLIDRK
+76 PLLFFVYGLNLIDRK
-91 DHPKSDV
+91 ENPRSDV
-98 QSAAIKFL
+98 QSVVIKFI
-106 AFVFVLLSTCCLSS
+106 AFLFVLLSTCCLSS
-120 MYISVSWVPQD
+120 MHISVSWVPLD
-131 SGAGGIIGLEINQLL
+131 SGAGGIIGLEIYQLL
-146 SQGLGEVGTTLLSS
+146 YQGLGEIGTTLLSS
-160 AIWIIFM
+160 AIWIIIL

-173 SWVKLIRLTGQSV
+173 SWVKFIHISRKSV
-186 INFVTTF
+186 ITCVTKTE
-193 GQLSIRAFTSLRQL
+193 AV
-207 ISSFGEKNTIKKKEH
+207 EKVVK
-222 LEETG
+222 
-227 KEPPKKISKIDPK
+227 SDSK

-248 KEGKK
+248 EEGKK
-253 SIKEKQ
+253 AIKERQ

-266 TNDEL
+266 SDDEL

-286 NSKESI
+286 NSQESM

-298 LELKLKD
+298 LEIKLKD
-305 FGIIANVVEVLP
+305 FGIIANVEEVLP

-348 SVSSVRV
+348 SVSSVRI
-355 VEVIE
+355 VEIIE
-360 GKSVVGIEIPNEK
+360 GKSVIGIEIPNEK

-386 MFADM
+386 MFEDM
-391 KSPLSIALGKDIAGN
+391 KSPLTIALGKDIAGN
-406 PVCTDLAEMPH
+406 PVYTDLAEMPH

-434 MVLSLLYKSTPKEI
+434 MVLSLLYKSTPKDI

-458 ELSVYAGIPHLLC
+458 ELSVYGGIPHLLC

-485 WCVMEMDRRYRLMA
+485 WCVVEMDRRYKLMA
-499 SFKVRNLNGLNKKI
+499 SFKVRNLNGLNNKI
-513 SESIE
+513 SESIA
-518 AGSPVTDPLF
+518 AGNPVSDPLF
-528 DLETKI
+528 DLESKI
-534 QSGENPVAPDL
+534 QSGENSVAPDL

-550 IVVIID
+550 IVVVID
-556 ELADMMLTVGK
+556 ELADMMLTVGR

-614 CSARVDSRTILDQMG
+614 VSAKVDSRTILDQMG

-640 FIPPGTSMP
+640 FIQPGTSVP

-663 RVSENLQSTSEPIF
+663 RVSENLQSSADPVF
-677 IDEVTSGK
+677 LDEVTSGK
-685 IDGFPWV
+685 IESIPGIDS
-692 DPKGV
+692 KGV
-697 TGGSEDSESD
+697 TNGSEDSESD

-739 ARIVEHMEDVGIVG
+739 ARLVEQMEDVGIVG
-753 PLESNGKREV
+753 PLETNGKREV

-769 EA
+769 ED

>member
-1 MKKPFTKGSILRE
+1 M
-14 SAVIALFSFA
+14 
-24 LIVLIALITF
+24 ITF

-173 SWVKLIRLTGQSV
+173 SWVKLIRLTGQAV

-222 LEETG
+222 LEETE
-227 KEPPKKISKIDPK
+227 KEPPKKISKIDPE

-348 SVSSVRV
+348 SVSSVRI

-360 GKSVVGIEIPNEK
+360 GKSVIGIEIPNEK

-614 CSARVDSRTILDQMG
+614 CSAKVDSRTILDQMG

-663 RVSENLQSTSEPIF
+663 RVSENLQSSSEPIF
-677 IDEVTSGK
+677 IDEVTSGE
-685 IDGFPWV
+685 IDGIPWV
-692 DPKGV
+692 DSKGV
-697 TGGSEDSESD
+697 TGGSKDSESD
-707 PLYDEAVKLVTESRN
+707 PLYDEAVKLITESRN

-739 ARIVEHMEDVGIVG
+739 ARLVEHMEDVGIVG

>member
-1 MKKPFTKGSILRE
+1 M
-14 SAVIALFSFA
+14 
-24 LIVLIALITF
+24 ITF

-39 GYKNIKSVG
+39 GYKNIKSAG

-63 FVIYLFGLASYFF
+63 FVIYFFGLASYFF

-91 DHPKSDV
+91 DHPRSDV
-98 QSAAIKFL
+98 QSVAIKFL
-106 AFVFVLLSTCCLSS
+106 AFVFVLLATCCLSS

-146 SQGLGEVGTTLLSS
+146 SQGLGEIGTTLLSS
-160 AIWIIFM
+160 AVWIIFM

-173 SWVKLIRLTGQSV
+173 SWVKLIRFTGQAV
-186 INFVTTF
+186 INFVTIIS
-193 GQLSIRAFTSLRQL
+193 QLSVRVFTSLRQF
-207 ISSFGEKNTIKKKEH
+207 ISSFGEKNTIKKKER
-222 LEETG
+222 LEETK
-227 KEPPKKISKIDPK
+227 KEPPQNISKIDPE

-253 SIKEKQ
+253 SIKERQ

-266 TNDEL
+266 SNGEL

-280 SDEKIG
+280 SDEKVG
-286 NSKESI
+286 NSKESR

-305 FGIIANVVEVLP
+305 FGIIANVEEVLP

-348 SVSSVRV
+348 SVSSVRI

-360 GKSVVGIEIPNEK
+360 GKSVIGIEIPNEK
-373 RELVVLGEILRSK
+373 RELVVLGDILRSK
-386 MFADM
+386 MFEDM

-485 WCVMEMDRRYRLMA
+485 WCVLEMDRRYRLMA

-518 AGSPVTDPLF
+518 AGSPVSDPLF
-528 DLETKI
+528 DLEAKV

-545 EPLPK
+545 EPLPE
-550 IVVIID
+550 IVVVID

-614 CSARVDSRTILDQMG
+614 CSAKVDSRTILDQMG

-663 RVSENLQSTSEPIF
+663 RVSENLQSSSEPIF
-677 IDEVTSGK
+677 LDEVTSGE
-685 IDGFPWV
+685 IDGIPLA

-697 TGGSEDSESD
+697 TGGSTDSESD

-739 ARIVEHMEDVGIVG
+739 ARLVEQMEDVGIVT

-769 EA
+769 EV

>member
-1 MKKPFTKGSILRE
+1 M
-14 SAVIALFSFA
+14 
-24 LIVLIALITF
+24 ITF

-146 SQGLGEVGTTLLSS
+146 SQGLGEIGTTLLSA

-173 SWVKLIRLTGQSV
+173 SWVKLIRLTGQAV

-227 KEPPKKISKIDPK
+227 KEPPKKISKIDPE
-240 PDKKVKEI
+240 PDKRVKEI

-348 SVSSVRV
+348 SVSSVRI

-360 GKSVVGIEIPNEK
+360 GKSVIGIEIPNEK

-614 CSARVDSRTILDQMG
+614 CSAKVDSRTILDQMG

-663 RVSENLQSTSEPIF
+663 RVSENLQSSSEPIF
-677 IDEVTSGK
+677 IDEVTSGE
-685 IDGFPWV
+685 IDGIPWV
-692 DPKGV
+692 DSKGV
-697 TGGSEDSESD
+697 TGGSKDSESD
-707 PLYDEAVKLVTESRN
+707 PLYDEAVKLITESRN

-739 ARIVEHMEDVGIVG
+739 ARLVEHMEDVGIVG